1 MPRNMGRRATNSSR
15 SDRKKQDLSSVEP
28 HKTIVQ
34 ASVFLKAPA
43 SRARKAFY
51 PSTLDKY
58 SDISA
63 VSALLSFGQQV
74 GGRAQS
80 TPSWEEVRSGA
91 LARA

>member
-1 MPRNMGRRATNSSR
+1 
-15 SDRKKQDLSSVEP
+15 
-28 HKTIVQ
+28 
-34 ASVFLKAPA
+34 
-43 SRARKAFY
+43 
-51 PSTLDKY
+51 
-58 SDISA
+58 